1 MLDTHGRKYADM
13 VINPG
18 ARVFAGLKWK
28 PTHVTIL
35 ALILGEAAAASF
47 FLKLPTVVPI
57 ILLWISGY
65 LDTVDGALARLT
77 HRTSPVGTLLD
88 IFFDRIVELSFILSF
103 ALRCPESVFA
113 QLLSV
118 SAILLSMTVFL
129 TSGALLENNGIKSF
143 RYQTGLM
150 ERTEGFLFFTVQIV
164 FWRYMQSLSFV
175 YAGLILFTAF
185 QRLVLTIIE
194 LNKKEGKKNEED
206 Q

>member
-1 MLDTHGRKYADM
+1 MLDTHARKYADKL
-13 VINPG
+13 INPG
-18 ARVFAGLKWK
+18 AKLFRKLKWK

-35 ALILGEAAAASF
+35 ALIVGEAAAASF
-47 FLKLPTVVPI
+47 WLKAPLFVPI

-77 HRTSPVGTLLD
+77 HASSPVGTLLD

-103 ALRCPESVFA
+103 ALRCPDSTFA

-118 SAILLSMTVFL
+118 SAIVLSMTVFL
-129 TSGALLENNGIKSF
+129 TSGALLENNGVKTF

-164 FWRYMQSLSFV
+164 FWEYMKILSFV
-175 YAGLILFTAF
+175 YAGLILFTAL
-185 QRLVLTIIE
+185 QRLVLTINE
-194 LNKKEGKKNEED
+194 LRKGRKK